1 MKKADESSSEEDQ
14 KPVTKKLEA
23 TAKTEDAVE
32 FDDWENA
39 IDDVAEAIV
48 QTTKHTADLN
58 KLEESGD
65 SDKEETKLSTHS

>member
-1 MKKADESSSEEDQ
+1 M
-14 KPVTKKLEA
+14 EA
-23 TAKTEDAVE
+23 PTKTEEAVE

-48 QTTKHTADLN
+48 QTTKHTADIN

-65 SDKEETKLSTHS
+65 SDQEETKASINSSHV